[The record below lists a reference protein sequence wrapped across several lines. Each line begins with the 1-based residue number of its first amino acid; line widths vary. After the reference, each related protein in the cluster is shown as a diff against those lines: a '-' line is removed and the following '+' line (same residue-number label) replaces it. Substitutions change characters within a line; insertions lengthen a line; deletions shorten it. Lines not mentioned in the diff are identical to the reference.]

1 MPLHI
6 AVRGAGSKMR
16 ACLRP
21 IVEAEHGSNHP
32 VQLVGQMDRSGPAA
46 IGAAGMLELLQVHAK
61 SGIELGHRPGEHDR
75 PPARVLLH
83 RGKTVL
89 VPELLDCLDIGR
101 GRPELLGVLPMGQV
115 TLGLVAG
122 GRFPLSDALPYII
135 AQVVGACSACGV
147 FSLIGHHGASYAA
160 NGWGDTL
167 SMLKATQGQV
177 FIIETVLTAFFL
189 LVIMGVT
196 RKNGPSIMAPV
207 AIGLTLTAIHI
218 MAIPISNASVNP
230 ARSLASALYAGGEAL
245 SQVWLFWV
253 APILGG
259 VIGGK
264 LGNWLLGD

>member
-1 MPLHI
+1 MNIKALAAEVI
-6 AVRGAGSKMR
+6 GTFMLMASVLGAAFYSFG
-16 ACLRP
+16 AP
-21 IVEAEHGSNHP
+21 G
-32 VQLVGQMDRSGPAA
+32 GPAGILGVALSIGCTVMALAYA
-46 IGAAGMLELLQVHAK
+46 IGHV
-61 SGIELGHRPGEHDR
+61 SGGHYN
-75 PPARVLLH
+75 PA
-83 RGKTVL
+83 
-89 VPELLDCLDIGR
+89 
-101 GRPELLGVLPMGQV
+101 V

-122 GRFPLSDALPYII
+122 GRFPMGDALPYII
-135 AQVVGACSACGV
+135 AQVVGAASACGT
-147 FSLIGHHGASYAA
+147 FSLIGHHGANFAA

-177 FIIETVLTAFFL
+177 FIIEAVLTAFFL

-196 RKNGPSIMAPV
+196 RKAGPSIMAPV

-230 ARSLASALYAGGEAL
+230 ARSLASAMYTGGEAL

-264 LGNWLLGD
+264 LGQWLLGE